1 MATSSRIGTALILA
15 FTLAVAGWLLRDRL
29 FGKPVDAPVLAV
41 APAAPMWEQL
51 TPAQQGALSPLKAE
65 WNAMTGER
73 RQKWIGV
80 AQRYVAL
87 TPQEQVR
94 MQARMRKWVALTPAQ
109 RDKARNQYRKL
120 QTVPSDQRREL
131 ELLWREY
138 AALSGDQ
145 KEVLKA
151 TPVTVAKNPSRR
163 KERRRSESAPGVTLP
178 KAVVMAPDGAVRP
191 HVMVAAESLPAAS
204 ASETPAPQVLE
215 QIIDPALLPP
225 QSEVVR

>member
-1 MATSSRIGTALILA
+1 MATSSRLVTALILVL
-15 FTLAVAGWLLRDRL
+15 TLAAAGWLLRDRL
-29 FGKPVDAPVLAV
+29 FGKPADVPVLAV
-41 APAAPMWEQL
+41 APAVPMWLQL
-51 TPAQQGALSPLKAE
+51 TPAQQGALSPLQAE
-65 WNAMTGER
+65 WNTMAAER

-80 AQRYVAL
+80 AQRYTAL

-94 MQARMRKWVALTPAQ
+94 MQDRMRKWVKLTPAQ

-151 TPVTVAKNPSRR
+151 TPVTVAKNPSSR
-163 KERRRSESAPGVTLP
+163 KEVRRSDSAPGVTLP

-191 HVMVAAESLPAAS
+191 QVMLAESLLVPSSDTS
-204 ASETPAPQVLE
+204 APEAVEQV
-215 QIIDPALLPP
+215 IDPAQLPP
-225 QSEVVR
+225 QSEVSQ